1 MTPGFFELATV
12 VVVAAALGIIARFLR
27 QPTIL
32 AYLVTGALIAAL
44 GFLNPVGHE
53 SLQLFSEL
61 GVMFLLF
68 LVGLEVNYTSL
79 RLVSRAALILGAGQ
93 VLFTAAAG
101 FAITYYLLHMALLP
115 AAYVAVA
122 LTFSSTIIVVKLLSD
137 KRDLQTLYGKLAL
150 GILLVQDAV
159 AVLIIMGLAG
169 LGGSRTAAPGLGG
182 VSMVA
187 LGVALALFLF
197 WFGRRALPF
206 LFDRVARSPELLFI
220 TTLAWVFAVAA
231 VVAKLGF
238 SIEIAGLLAGLALAN
253 SSERLQIANRV
264 RALRDFF
271 LIVFFVLLGAS
282 VALSDFGGMAVP
294 IIPLSLFVLI
304 GNPLIVLV
312 VMGLMGYRRR
322 TSFMTGVAIAQISEF
337 SFVLMAL
344 GFRLGHVGAAEVS
357 LVTAVGVVT
366 ITCSTYLITHAEGI
380 FRVLAPLLRVFE
392 RRHPRD
398 EAVSSDGARKPIVLV
413 GYHRMGQSIAA
424 GLPREKL
431 LVVEFDPGMVHHLK
445 RHGFTHLF
453 GDVTDP
459 EIFRE
464 AHIADAE
471 LLISTSPDLEDNLVI
486 LENLAHLPPARA
498 GGAQAGFPSPRLN
511 SGRLRAIASV
521 TEREAGHRPRV
532 VLRAETEEDAAALY
546 ARGADYV
553 LFPHLTAGQYLGKT
567 IAIDP
572 AMRILEKLKEKDL
585 ELLKRIHG

>member
-1 MTPGFFELATV
+1 MMTPGFFELATV
-12 VVVAAALGIIARFLR
+12 VVVAAALGIVARFLR
-27 QPTIL
+27 QPTVL

-44 GFLNPVGHE
+44 GFLDLMGRE

-68 LVGLEVNYTSL
+68 LVGLEINYTSL
-79 RLVSRAALILGAGQ
+79 RLVSRAALALGVGQ
-93 VLFTAAAG
+93 ILFTAAGG
-101 FAITYYLLHMALLP
+101 FAVTYYLLHMAFLP
-115 AAYVAVA
+115 AVYVAVA

-159 AVLIIMGLAG
+159 AVLVIMVLAG
-169 LGGSRTAAPGLGG
+169 FGESQTATPGLGG

-187 LGVALALFLF
+187 LGVALALVLF

-220 TTLAWVFAVAA
+220 TALAWVFAVAA

-253 SSERLQIANRV
+253 SAERLQIANRV

-271 LIVFFVLLGAS
+271 LIMFFVLLGAS
-282 VALSDFGGMAVP
+282 VALSDFSGMAVS
-294 IIPLSLFVLI
+294 ILPLSLLVLI
-304 GNPLIVLV
+304 GNPLVVLV
-312 VMGLMGYRRR
+312 IMGVMGYRRR
-322 TSFMTGVAIAQISEF
+322 TSFLTGVAIAQVSEF

-357 LVTAVGVVT
+357 LVTAVGAVT
-366 ITCSTYLITHAEGI
+366 ITCSAYLITHAEGI

-392 RRHPRD
+392 RRHPKD
-398 EAVSSDGARKPIVLV
+398 EAVSSDGTRKPIVLV
-413 GYHRMGQSIAA
+413 GYHRTGQSIAA

-445 RHGFTHLF
+445 RHGLAHLF
-453 GDVTDP
+453 GDVADP

-471 LLISTSPDLEDNLVI
+471 LLISTSPNLEDNLT
-486 LENLAHLPPARA
+486 LLSELK
-498 GGAQAGFPSPRLN
+498 GSP
-511 SGRLRAIASV
+511 G
-521 TEREAGHRPRV
+521 PRT
-532 VLRAETEEDAAALY
+532 VLRAETEEDAETLY
-546 ARGADYV
+546 AHGADYV

-572 AMRILEKLKEKDL
+572 AMRILEELKEKDR

>member
-32 AYLVTGALIAAL
+32 AYLATGALIAAL
-44 GFLNPVGHE
+44 GFLNPMRHE

-79 RLVSRAALILGAGQ
+79 RLVGRQAIVLGLGQ
-93 VLFTAAAG
+93 VIFTGAAG
-101 FAITYYLLHMALLP
+101 FAIAHYLIGMALLP

-169 LGGSRTAAPGLGG
+169 FGGSRTAAPGLGG

-220 TTLAWVFAVAA
+220 TSLAWVFAVAA
-231 VVAKLGF
+231 VVARLGF
-238 SIEIAGLLAGLALAN
+238 SLEIAGLLAGLALAN

-271 LIVFFVLLGAS
+271 LIMFFVLLGAS

-312 VMGLMGYRRR
+312 IMGVMGYRRR

-366 ITCSTYLITHAEGI
+366 ITCSTYLITHAESI

-413 GYHRMGQSIAA
+413 GYHRTGQSIAA

-453 GDVTDP
+453 GDVADP

-471 LLISTSPDLEDNLVI
+471 LLISTSPDLEDNLAI
-486 LENLAHLPPARA
+486 LENLAHLPR
-498 GGAQAGFPSPRLN
+498 
-511 SGRLRAIASV
+511 
-521 TEREAGHRPRV
+521 RPRV

-546 ARGADYV
+546 AHGADYV

-572 AMRILEKLKEKDL
+572 AMRILEELKEKDL
-585 ELLKRIHG
+585 ELLKRIRS